1 MARKLTAASSQ
12 STVPRQTLLSAYFAK
27 SSPTPTPTSAPLSAE
42 TRNREVPVTNGSRR
56 PAAVAIAGPPAS
68 SSSAPSSPSHTTLNI
83 QSKAKLQ
90 NGASQSS
97 TSIRTDDQ
105 SQSVTASPLSS
116 SANDGP
122 VASLSRSSSHIK
134 LPDASGSS
142 RSTTPHTPIRSTMNQ
157 PNGIH
162 ITPKASTSQIATP
175 PSIGMPTTPAHVTRS
190 GSSTVESGGA
200 SCSPAKQTGEPS
212 QSGPASSAKGKG
224 RQEPIEDHFHDHPD
238 SAMSEDDANRDDVEP
253 DSCPD
258 SQETEVPLCSQPSQ
272 ARSQRIQSP
281 QTRQTTPL
289 PDFRSVPASHFYS
302 PPIARSM
309 EATPVL
315 SGHGLSI
322 PVNLPAIGAPIV
334 TPSGANGAN
343 RTRRSWSLAS
353 QSNTKA
359 PTTPDRSSASRFL
372 RSPSNSSLSS
382 LDPSPVKP
390 SPVKIG
396 SPPTRKPHSF
406 VLEVPLTRVRDRT
419 TSLTPRRKRRARSD
433 SSDSDESSGSASA
446 SDSDDEALK
455 AALCRAAARRAE
467 GKALNSEPSN
477 SVSTSHDGDDRR
489 RSFRPRAALGAL
501 TTNVAK
507 PKHDF
512 GFGGSSS
519 ATRGGF
525 SIAALKRERD
535 AKAAR
540 GVSEAWIEGKRLM
553 MNASDSDSS
562 DEDALADPFA
572 STLTADQVDEMA
584 KVAAD
589 VVVDPDLDPEL
600 IGSPEKRD
608 ASDRSRAMARV
619 LKDDLGK
626 SPEAKSIDEVV
637 QQRVCWRKEI
647 RATTWTRMTDSDD
660 EEMTGPLTEAILR
673 AIEGQYSCANG
684 RRDAS
689 RFPAPIVLLPG
700 RARHSLDDYKIGAQ
714 HLLSLICH
722 PHTNSELAERGH
734 ALLDRIIVREASSA
748 PPRDALFTA
757 LELEEQLRV
766 LGLKTDALSHADPER
781 LPPSSPLT
789 DLDDEDSTPQPQQ
802 PIVTDEQRV
811 AAVTRL
817 VRVVQALASS
827 RPNCVL
833 KLCDIAPLVTVFVR
847 LALDPS
853 AAPMRGSLEAVLRSL
868 LDAVTF
874 QDTAT
879 RRSIFSRLLG
889 LYPIRDAHL
898 HVEVL
903 RALPRQSE
911 VALSLRAAL
920 AWGWLFNVEATPSSK
935 AHGHLD
941 DPHHRQA
948 HLKAMLRMLT
958 SPKSDGPFMVTR
970 DVDDTVLYYNAQ
982 LLSIAL
988 SDVVEGLYDPDPE
1001 QRRAI
1006 RELVEQIFTTL
1017 NGIENRIR
1025 EYGIVSQRV
1034 PITSMLMLVFLLL
1047 SPGTDV
1053 RHGNPMRNRAK
1064 NALTRVAH
1072 ALTYA
1077 WRAAKGQNAGLD
1089 FSSIT
1094 NAVIENEEQ
1103 QGGGLGASTGPRF
1116 QTTLDSIFAK
1126 RPRLIEAGGG
1136 E

>member
-27 SSPTPTPTSAPLSAE
+27 SSPTSTPTPTPSSAE
-42 TRNREVPVTNGSRR
+42 TRNRQVPVTNGSRR
-56 PAAVAIAGPPAS
+56 QAAVATTGPPAS

-83 QSKAKLQ
+83 QIKAKLQ

-97 TSIRTDDQ
+97 TSIRTEDQ
-105 SQSVTASPLSS
+105 SQSVTASPSSS
-116 SANDGP
+116 SANDDP
-122 VASLSRSSSHIK
+122 VALLSRSSTHTK

-142 RSTTPHTPIRSTMNQ
+142 QSTTPHTPTRSTMKQ

-162 ITPKASTSQIATP
+162 ITPKASTSQIVTIH
-175 PSIGMPTTPAHVTRS
+175 SSGGIRTTPAHVIRA
-190 GSSTVESGGA
+190 GSSTVENGA
-200 SCSPAKQTGEPS
+200 GCSPAKQTGELL

-224 RQEPIEDHFHDHPD
+224 RQEPIEDRFHDHTD
-238 SAMSEDDANRDDVEP
+238 SAMSEDDADRDDVEP

-258 SQETEVPLCSQPSQ
+258 SQENEVPLCSQPSQ

-302 PPIARSM
+302 PPIARSV
-309 EATPVL
+309 EAALVL
-315 SGHGLSI
+315 SGHGTSA
-322 PVNLPAIGAPIV
+322 PVNPPATGDPIV
-334 TPSGANGAN
+334 TTSGANGVN
-343 RTRRSWSLAS
+343 RTSPSWSLVS
-353 QSNTKA
+353 QSNAKA
-359 PTTPDRSSASRFL
+359 LMTPDCSSASRFV

-382 LDPSPVKP
+382 LEPSPVKSSR

-396 SPPTRKPHSF
+396 SPPARKPHSF
-406 VLEVPLTRVRDRT
+406 VLEVPLARVRDRT
-419 TSLTPRRKRRARSD
+419 ISLTPRRKRRARS
-433 SSDSDESSGSASA
+433 SSDDSSGSASA

-455 AALCRAAARRAE
+455 AALLRAAARRAE
-467 GKALNSEPSN
+467 GKALNSEPPN
-477 SVSTSHDGDDRR
+477 YVATSHDGDDRR
-489 RSFRPRAALGAL
+489 RLFRPRAAPGAS
-501 TTNVAK
+501 TTNVVK

-562 DEDALADPFA
+562 DEDALADPFV

-626 SPEAKSIDEVV
+626 SPEATSIDEVV
-637 QQRVCWRKEI
+637 QQRVCWRKET
-647 RATTWTRMTDSDD
+647 RATAWTRMTDSDG

-673 AIEGQYSCANG
+673 AIEDG

-689 RFPAPIVLLPG
+689 RFPAPIALLPR
-700 RARHSLDDYKIGAQ
+700 RACHSLDDYKIGAQ

-766 LGLKTDALSHADPER
+766 LGLKTDALSHTDPER

-789 DLDDEDSTPQPQQ
+789 DLDDEDSTTQPQQ

-833 KLCDIAPLVTVFVR
+833 RTCDIAPLVTVFVR

-853 AAPMRGSLEAVLRSL
+853 AAPLRGPLEAVLRSL
-868 LDAVTF
+868 LDAVSF

-935 AHGHLD
+935 EHGHLD

-948 HLKAMLRMLT
+948 HLKAVLRMLT

-1025 EYGIVSQRV
+1025 
-1034 PITSMLMLVFLLL
+1034 
-1047 SPGTDV
+1047 TDV

-1094 NAVIENEEQ
+1094 NATIENDEQ